1 MYPISIYS
9 KSEVVDESGIIIIY
23 LLSDDHTRVIL
34 STIEN
39 EVGSTYISGNFID
52 ARNAVLVDTQP
63 KFNVHKTFMT
73 YIRHFNPLSVNPTK

>member
-1 MYPISIYS
+1 MHPISIYS
-9 KSEVVDESGIIIIY
+9 KSGVVHQSGIIIIY

-39 EVGSTYISGNFID
+39 EVGSTYINGNFINV
-52 ARNAVLVDTQP
+52 RNAILVDTQP
-63 KFNVHKTFMT
+63 TFNVHKTFMT